1 MATMAGMARPSRR
14 PVVIAHR
21 GASGYLPEHTLEAK
35 ALAYGLGADY
45 LEQDLVASKDDA
57 LLVLHDI
64 HLDRVTDVAER
75 FPAGARS
82 DGRWY
87 ARDLTLAEIRTLRV
101 TERLDGEG
109 RRANYPG
116 RFPARSG
123 NFRINTLAEE
133 IALVRGLNASTG
145 RRVGIYPEIKR
156 PAWHRAE
163 GVDLSALL
171 LAALEGA
178 GVTARSDA
186 VYIQCFDAGELRRL
200 REEFGTDFR
209 LVQLLGENDWGE
221 SDTDYD
227 AMKTEQGL
235 AALAATADAIGPWV
249 GQLYTLDGHGR
260 PRPGR
265 LAADAHAAG
274 LVVHPY
280 TFRADDLAAG
290 FRTLEEMLRWFVTEL
305 HIDGLFTDFPDR
317 AAAVFHE
324 LGLVRQVP
332 RP

>member
-1 MATMAGMARPSRR
+1 MATTAGMARPSRR

-75 FPAGARS
+75 FPDRARA

-101 TERLDGEG
+101 TERLDREG
-109 RRANYPG
+109 RQANYPL

-171 LAALEGA
+171 LAALAEA
-178 GVTARSDA
+178 GVTSRSDA
-186 VYIQCFDAGELRRL
+186 VYIQCFDADELRRL
-200 REEFGTDFR
+200 RDEFVTDFR
-209 LVQLLGENDWGE
+209 LVQLIGENDWGE

-227 AMKTEQGL
+227 ALKTPEGL
-235 AALAATADAIGPWV
+235 TALAATADAIGPWV
-249 GQLYTLDGHGR
+249 GQLYTLDGRGR

-274 LVVHPY
+274 LAVHPY

-290 FRTLEEMLRWFVTEL
+290 FRDLEEMLRWFVAEPGV
-305 HIDGLFTDFPDR
+305 DGVFTDFPDR
-317 AAAVFHE
+317 AAAVFDE
-324 LGLVRQVP
+324 LGLVRRVP

>member
-1 MATMAGMARPSRR
+1 MATTAGTARPSRR

-75 FPAGARS
+75 FPDRARA

-87 ARDLTLAEIRTLRV
+87 ARDLTLAEIRRLRV

-109 RRANYPG
+109 RQANYPG

-133 IALVRGLNASTG
+133 IALVRGLNVSTG
-145 RRVGIYPEIKR
+145 RKVGIYPEIKR

-171 LAALEGA
+171 LTALEQA
-178 GVTARSDA
+178 GVTARSD
-186 VYIQCFDAGELRRL
+186 VVHIQCFDAGELRRL
-200 REEFGTDFR
+200 REEFRTDFR
-209 LVQLLGENDWGE
+209 LVQLIGENDWGE

-227 AMKTEQGL
+227 ALKTEQGL
-235 AALAATADAIGPWV
+235 AALAMTADAIGPWV
-249 GQLYTLDGHGR
+249 GQLYALDGDGR

-274 LVVHPY
+274 LAVHPY

-290 FRTLEEMLRWFVTEL
+290 FRNLEDMLRWFVTEL
-305 HIDGLFTDFPDR
+305 RIDGVFTDFPDR
-317 AAAVFHE
+317 AAAVFDE
-324 LGLVRQVP
+324 LGLVRRVP

>member
-1 MATMAGMARPSRR
+1 MATTAGMARPSRR

-75 FPAGARS
+75 YPDRARA

-145 RRVGIYPEIKR
+145 RQVGIYPEIKR

-171 LAALEGA
+171 LAALDEA

-186 VYIQCFDAGELRRL
+186 VYIQCFDASELRRL
-200 REEFGTDFR
+200 REEFRTDFR
-209 LVQLLGENDWGE
+209 LVQLIGENDWGE

-227 AMKTEQGL
+227 ALKTEEGL

-249 GQLYTLDGHGR
+249 GQLYALDGHGR
-260 PRPGR
+260 PGSGR

-274 LVVHPY
+274 LAVHPY

-290 FRTLEEMLRWFVTEL
+290 FSDLEEMLRWFVTEL

-317 AAAVFHE
+317 AAAVFDE

>member
-1 MATMAGMARPSRR
+1 MATANPPRR

-75 FPAGARS
+75 FPRRARA

-101 TERLDGEG
+101 TERLDPE
-109 RRANYPG
+109 RREANYPG

-133 IALVRGLNASTG
+133 IALVRGLNTSTG
-145 RRVGIYPEIKR
+145 RQVGIYPEIKR

-163 GVDLSALL
+163 GADLSAFLL
-171 LAALEGA
+171 DALAEA
-178 GVTARSDA
+178 GFTSRSDA
-186 VYIQCFDAGELRRL
+186 VYIQCFDAGELCRL
-200 REEFGTDFR
+200 REEFATDFR
-209 LVQLLGENDWGE
+209 LVQLIGENDWGE

-227 AMKTEQGL
+227 ALKTEAGL
-235 AALAATADAIGPWV
+235 AALAATADAIGPAV
-249 GQLYTLDGHGR
+249 GQLYTLDGAGR
-260 PRPGR
+260 PAPSR
-265 LAADAHAAG
+265 LMADARAAG
-274 LVVHPY
+274 LAVHPY
-280 TFRADDLAAG
+280 TFRADDLAEG
-290 FRTLEEMLRWFVTEL
+290 FRDLEGMLRWFVTEL
-305 HIDGLFTDFPDR
+305 QVDGLFTDFPDR
-317 AAAVFHE
+317 AVAVFNE
-324 LGLVRQVP
+324 LGLVRHVG